1 MRIHIQVTKAEI
13 KEMDCDSLAEFK
25 ERIIHQLDEGIVAD
39 DGGAGGD
46 WMVEYQL
53 DVALS

>member
-13 KEMDCDSLAEFK
+13 EEMDCDSLEEFK
-25 ERIIHQLDEGIVAD
+25 ERIIQQLDEGIVTD

-53 DVALS
+53 DVSVS